1 MTYPQLYKQ
10 QQRQDSN
17 SGFMLLST
25 ELLYLI
31 HRKTQ
36 NKPHNWSILQL
47 LLFQTKLL
55 TPLKSSLIQVR
66 LFTIKLKVKS
76 LSRVQLFATPWTV
89 GYQALPSVGFSRQQ
103 YWSTNPSPVDL
114 PDPVIKPGS
123 PSLQTGALP
132 SEPQGRSCLQ

>member
-1 MTYPQLYKQ
+1 
-10 QQRQDSN
+10 
-17 SGFMLLST
+17 MLLST

-89 GYQALPSVGFSRQQ
+89 GYQALPSVGFSRQ
-103 YWSTNPSPVDL
+103 
-114 PDPVIKPGS
+114 
-123 PSLQTGALP
+123 
-132 SEPQGRSCLQ
+132 